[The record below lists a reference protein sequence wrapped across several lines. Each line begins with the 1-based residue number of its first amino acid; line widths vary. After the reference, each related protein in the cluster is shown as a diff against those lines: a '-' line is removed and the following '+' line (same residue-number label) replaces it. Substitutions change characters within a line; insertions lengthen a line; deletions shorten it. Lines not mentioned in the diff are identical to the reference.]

1 MSIAQGPEAATHK
14 DIDLSARSFWQKSQE
29 ERDRAFAILR
39 AENPV
44 AWSRPPES
52 DLLPPE
58 ENIHGFWSLT
68 RYEDIQLAS
77 RMPQVFS
84 SANGVTMEDFTPE
97 MTEMAQSFI
106 AMDAPRHPR
115 LRGIVMDAFKP
126 RNLRKLEGW
135 IAERTRELVDEMA
148 WRGEGDFVAD
158 ISVKLPGRIFTSFF
172 GLPEGELAEQ
182 AVSAAQRL
190 LSWTDP
196 EACGD
201 QTGLE
206 LFAGAVLDLY
216 EVVQELL
223 PERQANPGDDVLSWI
238 VNAEFEGQ
246 KMTDE
251 DIQAFFVLMA
261 VAANDTT
268 RHASAQAVYSFT
280 RFPAQ
285 RTLLVSDIERYV
297 PTAVEEVLRWTFPV
311 LHMRRTATQDFELR
325 GTTIKKGEK
334 VVLWYCSG
342 NRDEGV
348 FADPFTFDITRS
360 PNPHM
365 TFGAGGPHYCLGAAL
380 ARTMLKAIL
389 TEIYTRIPDISAP
402 EPDFLVANFI
412 NGIKSLPATWT
423 PERR

>member
-1 MSIAQGPEAATHK
+1 
-14 DIDLSARSFWQKSQE
+14 
-29 ERDRAFAILR
+29 
-39 AENPV
+39 
-44 AWSRPPES
+44 
-52 DLLPPE
+52 
-58 ENIHGFWSLT
+58 
-68 RYEDIQLAS
+68 
-77 RMPQVFS
+77 
-84 SANGVTMEDFTPE
+84 
-97 MTEMAQSFI
+97 
-106 AMDAPRHPR
+106 
-115 LRGIVMDAFKP
+115 
-126 RNLRKLEGW
+126 
-135 IAERTRELVDEMA
+135 MA

-158 ISVKLPGRIFTSFF
+158 ISVKLPGRIFASFF
-172 GLPEGELAEQ
+172 GLPAGDLAEQ
-182 AVSAAQRL
+182 AISAAQRL

-238 VNAEFEGQ
+238 VTAEFEGQ

-268 RHASAQAVYSFT
+268 RHASAHAIYSLT
-280 RFPAQ
+280 RFPDQ
-285 RTLLVSDIERYV
+285 RALLAGDIERYV
-297 PTAVEEVLRWTFPV
+297 PTAVEEVLRWACPV

-325 GTTIKKGEK
+325 GTTIKQGEK

-342 NRDEGV
+342 NRDEEV
-348 FADPFTFDITRS
+348 FADPFTFDIRRS

-365 TFGAGGPHYCLGAAL
+365 TFGGGGPHYCLGAAL

-402 EPDFLVANFI
+402 QPDFLVANFI

>member
-44 AWSRPPES
+44 AWSRPPDS

-77 RMPQVFS
+77 RIPQVFS
-84 SANGVTMEDFTPE
+84 SASGVTMEDFTPE

-135 IAERTRELVDEMA
+135 IFERTRELVDEMA
-148 WRGEGDFVAD
+148 WRGEGDFAAD
-158 ISVKLPGRIFTSFF
+158 ISVKLPGRIFASFF
-172 GLPEGELAEQ
+172 GLPAGALAEQ
-182 AVSAAQRL
+182 AISAAQRL

-216 EVVQELL
+216 EVVQ
-223 PERQANPGDDVLSWI
+223 
-238 VNAEFEGQ
+238 
-246 KMTDE
+246 
-251 DIQAFFVLMA
+251 
-261 VAANDTT
+261 
-268 RHASAQAVYSFT
+268 ASPPRAS
-280 RFPAQ
+280 
-285 RTLLVSDIERYV
+285 
-297 PTAVEEVLRWTFPV
+297 
-311 LHMRRTATQDFELR
+311 
-325 GTTIKKGEK
+325 GE
-334 VVLWYCSG
+334 S
-342 NRDEGV
+342 R
-348 FADPFTFDITRS
+348 
-360 PNPHM
+360 
-365 TFGAGGPHYCLGAAL
+365 
-380 ARTMLKAIL
+380 
-389 TEIYTRIPDISAP
+389 
-402 EPDFLVANFI
+402 
-412 NGIKSLPATWT
+412 
-423 PERR
+423 